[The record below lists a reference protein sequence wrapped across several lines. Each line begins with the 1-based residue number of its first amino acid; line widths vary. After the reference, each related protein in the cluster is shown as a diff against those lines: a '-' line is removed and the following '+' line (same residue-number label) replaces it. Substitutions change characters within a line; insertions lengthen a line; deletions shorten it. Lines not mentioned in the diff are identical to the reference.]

1 MSMKLPTTVE
11 LYFEGRDVLIP
22 LDSIAIVDKSNSRII
37 FKGDPYALGIELP
50 KEEWP
55 RFLEQYKHYLVLTRS
70 AVYATINSAPI
81 YVADKGVSDDDS

>member
-22 LDSIAIVDKSNSRII
+22 FDSVAIVNKENYWI
-37 FKGDPYALGIELP
+37 GIDVHGSGCQIP

-55 RFLEQYKHYLVLTRS
+55 KFIEQYKHYLVLTRS

-81 YVADKGVSDDDS
+81 YVVDKG